1 PDRPRQRA
9 LRACE
14 AGVRRAGRGDGRHGA
29 RPDGWGY
36 QDGGVDLGAFA
47 LRELLPDP
55 LDGAGPGAVLLC
67 GISDGGAPAGARG
80 AASAPSGPVRP
91 APAEARSGLRQLTA
105 GDATSVVH
113 HQASWAKLRW
123 SWLDLHVPL
132 SSPAAGSSLRSGAP
146 STPSGTA

>member
-1 PDRPRQRA
+1 SCGRPGVESHA
-9 LRACE
+9 
-14 AGVRRAGRGDGRHGA
+14 AGVVLVPSLTGH
-29 RPDGWGY
+29 
-36 QDGGVDLGAFA
+36 
-47 LRELLPDP
+47 LLPPP
-55 LDGAGPGAVLLC
+55 LDGAGPGAVPLC
-67 GISDGGAPAGARG
+67 GIPEGGPPAGAPG
-80 AASAPSGPVRP
+80 AGSAASRPVRP

-146 STPSGTA
+146 STPSWTA